1 MDTNK
6 DRFLTEE
13 EFKKAQEAE
22 TKKMRAIIQAMQ
34 PAQPGPAAAGP
45 GPGAAARRPGAAGAR
60 AAAPGPGTRPAAGHA
75 VGDEAASL
83 NAGSPPMKRLFGPSL
98 FAAAMVTLPV
108 AAQTPSPAP
117 SAPPAQH
124 AAGTPVPLPQWFV
137 EIDTGK
143 KGEVTRAEFLKY
155 RMKPFEELDVNKDGK
170 LTLEE
175 FIKVAEP
182 PFSQDVPNGPTLEE
196 RKNRARAEFQ
206 NLDTNRDGFVGRAE
220 AEAVFHS
227 EFNQYDTDRDNKVTE
242 PEVRLIVQRSLAR
255 EAAERQQIEARRRQ
269 GMMAI
274 NDFIDMELREAD
286 RLDKNNDGKLSQQEY
301 AALAGPVDGPQAQG
315 LPPYDI
321 RRQLAMR
328 KFQEIDA
335 NKDGQLDRVELT
347 DLRGQAVPRDGHQQG
362 PFHHRGRVQEGA
374 GRRRPRR
381 CARLIPPQQ
390 PAPPRPRRRAPPA
403 RSLPAAATRLAPAC
417 RSARG
422 RRRQAVTRPSRSWRG
437 CAAGRRRC
445 PWRPPCSRR
454 AAAPAWC
461 RGSAPPPDRPS
472 AA

>member
-1 MDTNK
+1 
-6 DRFLTEE
+6 
-13 EFKKAQEAE
+13 
-22 TKKMRAIIQAMQ
+22 
-34 PAQPGPAAAGP
+34 
-45 GPGAAARRPGAAGAR
+45 
-60 AAAPGPGTRPAAGHA
+60 
-75 VGDEAASL
+75 
-83 NAGSPPMKRLFGPSL
+83 MKRLFGPSL
-98 FAAAMVTLPV
+98 LAAAMVTLPV

-155 RMKPFEELDVNKDGK
+155 RMKPFEELDINKDGK

-175 FIKVAEP
+175 FIKIAEP

-220 AEAVFHS
+220 AETVFHS

-242 PEVRLIVQRSLAR
+242 PEVRLIVQRSMAR
-255 EAAERQQIEARRRQ
+255 EAAERQQTEARRRQ
-269 GMMAI
+269 GMLAI
-274 NDFIDMELREAD
+274 NEFIDMELREAD
-286 RLDKNNDGKLSQQEY
+286 RLDKNNDGKMSQQEY

-315 LPPYDI
+315 LPPYEI

-347 DLRGQAVPRDGHQQG
+347 NHAVKQFLEMDTNKDRFITEEEFKKAQADAAEKMRSLV
-362 PFHHRGRVQEGA
+362 
-374 GRRRPRR
+374 
-381 CARLIPPQQ
+381 PPQQ
-390 PAPPRPRRRAPPA
+390 PAAAAPPRRPS
-403 RSLPAAATRLAPAC
+403 RSPQPAAPSLPAC
-417 RSARG
+417 RSARDRPTG
-422 RRRQAVTRPSRSWRG
+422 ALLDRHALGEVARLVDVGALGDRRVVGEQLHRHGVEDRRHHRIDGRQRDRRRCMAAQAGIARRRRSAAPACRRAPSPARSWRRS
-437 CAAGRRRC
+437 CRRWHR
-445 PWRPPCSRR
+445 
-454 AAAPAWC
+454 
-461 RGSAPPPDRPS
+461 SAPPRRPAPTRRS
-472 AA
+472 ARSVHASSRRRHSPRRGCRRSP